1 MGLDYAAMIADL
13 ESKKAAIEASI
24 ASLRLAAGAELGGRS
39 NDPINVSGNDKPFD
53 LPVGAFLNMSIP
65 AAIKL
70 YLSSIKRKQ
79 TVKEITTALRAG
91 GMESTSE
98 SFENTVATALHRM
111 KMADP
116 PEALRFPDGWGLAE
130 LYPESLRSRLSQAQK
145 PAKAKKKKAG
155 KKGKREAKPPETTDA
170 PAASSPR
177 PEMMVEQFFARNTE
191 GEFTTKEV
199 AQSLGLSAQTIG
211 LLASKLA
218 SRGILEKTPEG
229 KFRNGKIQQ
238 MPKAV

>member
-13 ESKKAAIEASI
+13 EAKKTAIEASI
-24 ASLRLAAGAELGGRS
+24 ASLRLAAGSESSVRSHDAAPGGGLNER
-39 NDPINVSGNDKPFD
+39 PFD

-79 TVKEITTALRAG
+79 TVKEITTALKNG

-111 KMADP
+111 KMSDP

-130 LYPESLRSRLSQAQK
+130 LYPESLRSRLAQNQR
-145 PAKAKKKKAG
+145 PATKTKRKKVKKTPTKKETHQDERADHPPGEGPEAILERFFIDKAG
-155 KKGKREAKPPETTDA
+155 
-170 PAASSPR
+170 
-177 PEMMVEQFFARNTE
+177 V
-191 GEFTTKEV
+191 EFTSKEI
-199 AQSLGLSAQTIG
+199 AEKLGVRPQTVG
-211 LLASKLA
+211 LLASKLVH
-218 SRGILEKTPEG
+218 RGLAEKTPEG
-229 KFRNGKIQQ
+229 TFRGCPSK
-238 MPKAV
+238 